1 MSKSSNQKPIVLLA
15 AGGTGGH
22 MFPASVLAEQLKA
35 EGYDVHLAT
44 DTRGLAYL
52 PQLTQM
58 IHHKLPAA
66 TVFNGGVLA
75 LPFRLLTLMVSV
87 LSSLYLVQRLKP
99 EVVVGFGGYPSF
111 GPIMAAILLGRR
123 VLVHEQNAVLGRVN
137 RLAASWGASVA
148 TSYNQTQKVPA
159 KASERL
165 RRTGNPLRAAVL
177 KAAQNSY
184 TGPSKSGAFELLVF
198 GGSQGA
204 SVFSTVLPQAVE
216 KLPKGL
222 QNRLRIVHQVRKVD
236 MQQTLDAYGTLA
248 VHAELREFF
257 SDLPARMRRAHMVV
271 SRGGASTVAELAA
284 LGAPSLIVPLPG
296 SLDQDQAVNASEL
309 CEMGGALM
317 ARQPEFTP
325 EYLAE
330 ILTRWMQSPE
340 ALNEVSAQAS
350 AFGELD
356 AADRLT
362 RYTQCL
368 ASGVPVQIDLP
379 STGKT
384 KPQQEANHG

>member
-1 MSKSSNQKPIVLLA
+1 MIKLSTEKPIALLA

-35 EGYDVHLAT
+35 SGYEVHLAT
-44 DTRGLAYL
+44 DARGVAYL

-66 TVFNGGVLA
+66 TVFNGGLLA
-75 LPFRLLTLMVSV
+75 LPFRFLTLMISI
-87 LSSLYLVQRLKP
+87 LSSLYLVHRLKP
-99 EVVVGFGGYPSF
+99 KVVVGFGGYPSF
-111 GPIMAAILLGRR
+111 GPVMAALFIGRP
-123 VLVHEQNAVLGRVN
+123 VLVHEQNAVLGRAN
-137 RLAASWGASVA
+137 RLAARCGASVA

-177 KAAQNSY
+177 KAAENSY
-184 TGPSKSGAFELLVF
+184 TPPSKSGAFELLVF

-222 QNRLRIVHQVRKVD
+222 RNRLRIVHQVRKAD
-236 MQQTLDAYGTLA
+236 MQETLEAYGNLA

-257 SDLPARMRRAHMVV
+257 NDLPIRMRRAHMVI
-271 SRGGASTVAELAA
+271 SRGGASTIAELAA
-284 LGAPSLIVPLPG
+284 LGAPSLMVPLPG
-296 SLDQDQAVNASEL
+296 SLDQDQAVNGLEL

-317 ARQPEFTP
+317 SRQPEFTP

-330 ILTRWMQSPE
+330 ILTQWMQNPE
-340 ALNEVSAQAS
+340 ALSGVSRRAS

-356 AADRLT
+356 AAGRLT

-368 ASGVPVQIDLP
+368 ASGEPVQIDLP
-379 STGKT
+379 SSGNTQT
-384 KPQQEANHG
+384 QQEANHG